1 MRELDP
7 HSSPEVP
14 ACAVVGAGRL
24 GTVLAAALP
33 AAAGPLRRGEPIPPD
48 AEVVLLCV
56 PDGQIAAAARVVPPG
71 PLLGHCSG
79 ATGLEALGERE
90 GFSLHPLMSVPH
102 GSPPDVLAGA
112 GAAIDGTSPRA
123 LSVAEALARA
133 LGLKPAR
140 VAPEDRVAYHAAAA
154 MAANFLVAL
163 EAAAGELA
171 ATAGVTREQ
180 LAPLV
185 LATAR
190 QWAELGPERALTGPI
205 ARGDEAV
212 VARHRATVAERTPHL
227 LALWDALAEQTRSVA
242 GTTAAVS
249 A

>member
-7 HSSPEVP
+7 HSSPDVP

-33 AAAGPLRRGEPIPPD
+33 AAGPLRRGEPVPPD

-56 PDGQIAAAARVVPPG
+56 PDGEIAAAARTVPSG

-79 ATGLEALGERE
+79 ATGLDVLGERE

-123 LSVAEALARA
+123 LAVAEALARA
-133 LGLKPAR
+133 LGLNPAR

-171 ATAGVTREQ
+171 ATAGITREQ

-212 VARHRATVAERTPHL
+212 VARHRVTIAERTPQS
-227 LALWDALAEQTRSVA
+227 LALWDALAEQARVVA
-242 GTTAAVS
+242 GTTGAVS